1 MILIMTS
8 SKYPIFFTVL
18 VWAACVAIYSFFY
31 VRARLALPGL
41 EGYEAEWS
49 WQLLFFGITRLPWL
63 LAILA
68 VVILVELRI
77 CKSG

>member
-1 MILIMTS
+1 MTAIMNS
-8 SKYPIFFTVL
+8 SKYPVVITVL
-18 VWAACVAIYSFFY
+18 IWAACVAAYSLYY
-31 VRARLALPGL
+31 VRSRLALPGL

-68 VVILVELRI
+68 GVILLELRLF
-77 CKSG
+77 KSG